1 MYLRT
6 CARTIAMSSPTQSTK
21 KKINLK
27 VDPHRGDVIDR
38 AAAVAGKTRTEFMV
52 DASYRE
58 AQELLLSQTT
68 FYLSNGGWDAFM
80 EILDNPPE
88 PSAARKALQDHQA
101 PWDS

>member
-1 MYLRT
+1 
-6 CARTIAMSSPTQSTK
+6 MSASTQITK

-58 AQELLLSQTT
+58 AQELLLGQTT
-68 FYLSNGGWDAFM
+68 FYLSNGGWDTFM
-80 EILDNPPE
+80 EILDNPPP
-88 PSAARKALQDHQA
+88 PSSARKALQVHKA
-101 PWDS
+101 PWES

>member
-1 MYLRT
+1 MT
-6 CARTIAMSSPTQSTK
+6 TSTQSTK

-58 AQELLLSQTT
+58 AQELLLGQTT
-68 FYLSNGGWDAFM
+68 FYLLKEGWDTFM

-88 PSAARKALQDHQA
+88 SSAARKALQEHKA
-101 PWDS
+101 PWQS

>member
-1 MYLRT
+1 MP
-6 CARTIAMSSPTQSTK
+6 ASTQSTK

-58 AQELLLSQTT
+58 AQELLLGQTT
-68 FYLSNGGWDAFM
+68 FYLSNGGWDTFM
-80 EILDNPPE
+80 EILDNPPP
-88 PSAARKALQDHQA
+88 PSSARKALQEHKA
-101 PWDS
+101 PWES

>member
-1 MYLRT
+1 
-6 CARTIAMSSPTQSTK
+6 MSSPTQGTK

-27 VDPHRGDVIDR
+27 VDPHRGDIIDR

-68 FYLSNGGWDAFM
+68 FHLSNGGWDTFM

-88 PSAARKALQDHQA
+88 PSTARKALHEHTA
-101 PWDS
+101 PWES